1 MVNKD
6 EYLER
11 TKYVAYTFPVFFV
24 SSYVTA
30 DRFIEERVNTE
41 GPRITLGKV
50 GGGTLTRK
58 QSGPLVSSLVR
69 RQNEVSHG
77 ANKLARFSSVTWSP
91 GVAARKLKLSR

>member
-1 MVNKD
+1 M
-6 EYLER
+6 
-11 TKYVAYTFPVFFV
+11 
-24 SSYVTA
+24 TA

-91 GVAARKLKLSR
+91 GVAARKLKLSRLFRYYLDSGRQLLMLHTFRQT